1 MPPWRHFFVLAM
13 AKKIFL
19 LLVLSLSVNSVF
31 AQQEDVSEAAVK
43 FREDQFYVGFAY
55 TLGQSSALDFEQKGF
70 SYQLDFGFVRDISIS
85 KNSKWALA
93 PGVGFAFQKFTS
105 NLSFAENGLVTYSGK
120 DANFNYGNLTF
131 PLEFRWRNATAESFS
146 FWRIHLGATVS
157 VPLWERNFDLVSA
170 LPRANSSIYLAAG
183 YNTWNIY
190 IAYQLQPFLRVAD
203 VNIKNAPSLI
213 NIGLRFYVL

>member
-1 MPPWRHFFVLAM
+1 MPPWRHFFVLTM

-31 AQQEDVSEAAVK
+31 AQQEEDPEAALR

-55 TLGQSSALDFEQKGF
+55 TLGQSSASDFEQNGF
-70 SYQLDFGFVRDISIS
+70 SYQLDLGFLRDYPLTD
-85 KNSKWALA
+85 NSKWAIA
-93 PGVGFAFQKFTS
+93 PGVGISLQRFIS
-105 NLSFAENGLVTYSGK
+105 NLDFARNGLLTYMGQER
-120 DANFNYGNLTF
+120 NFNYGNLVF

-146 FWRIHLGATVS
+146 FWRIHLGATIS